1 MGGWYAKESNHLRVH
16 TTLPSNLQQPMYG
29 FFCDALGINTCSIIS
44 LNDTAD
50 AAAAM
55 GGVAPVQMLYGEH
68 KSSQNPH
75 FYRWDTTCITQN
87 EGILTIL

>member
-1 MGGWYAKESNHLRVH
+1 MHVN
-16 TTLPSNLQQPMYG
+16 
-29 FFCDALGINTCSIIS
+29 FCDALGINTCSIIS

-75 FYRWDTTCITQN
+75 FYRWVTTCITQN